1 MRSRHSNREVVAEQL
16 LELAGKMSGQFTDPL
31 LLLFVDMLMERSKV
45 WLNIVDDRC
54 DLLLE

>member
-1 MRSRHSNREVVAEQL
+1 VAEQL